1 MAKRSVDDDDKF
13 VMHHYKNDKGETLT
27 QRTNLLEQLL
37 LTLITN
43 ILKTRNYLK

>member
-27 QRTNLLEQLL
+27 RTTNLYC
-37 LTLITN
+37 TI
-43 ILKTRNYLK
+43 IKKTYLDCKYS